1 MFVRLGMPEDIDA
14 FVEMAVANLE
24 ETMPGEPYSRAR
36 LAETYWR
43 YLDHAQPTI
52 WFVEQRRKLVGFMMA
67 YMFSFDYRDGHYT
80 TQRVIYVSPEN
91 RGTRAAV
98 LLAKELVRWS
108 KSLDAAKIEGGNDN
122 SFKSERTARFLE
134 HFGFE
139 QVGFQMRKRLEERDD
154 GRQERRG

>member
-1 MFVRLGMPEDIDA
+1 MFVRLGMDYDIDD
-14 FVEMAVANLE
+14 FVRMAVANLE

-43 YLDHAQPTI
+43 YLNHAQPTI
-52 WFVEQRRKLVGFMMA
+52 WFVEKRRELVGFLMS
-67 YMFSFDYRDGHYT
+67 YMFGFDYRDGHYT
-80 TQRVIYVSPEN
+80 TQRVIYVTPDN

-108 KSLDAAKIEGGNDN
+108 TQTGAAKIEGGNDN

-139 QVGFQMRKRLEERDD
+139 QVGYQMRKRLEER
-154 GRQERRG
+154 G